1 METLYQ
7 EAISHSRSKTI
18 LRRDVLSNPLL
29 LEENLHSFS
38 ENTFEE
44 ILLIVKSI
52 CDNFKGI
59 GSLAS
64 YDIASAICR
73 YNKINIGHVY
83 IIGGGPKRAI
93 KLLNLK
99 TKIRKQK
106 IGGDVVKYIIIR
118 DLLDAFQKINHELPP
133 FLQNSINGDD
143 YETYL
148 CNWQKNILLDYLRN
162 NLNINNV
169 ITYP

>member
-7 EAISHSRSKTI
+7 EAISHTRSKT
-18 LRRDVLSNPLL
+18 LLCRDVLSNPVL
-29 LEENLHSFS
+29 LEGNLHSFS

-44 ILLIVKSI
+44 ILLFVKSI
-52 CDNFKGI
+52 CVKKI
-59 GSLAS
+59 GPLAR

-73 YNKINIGHVY
+73 YNKINIGNVY

-93 KLLNLK
+93 ELLNLK
-99 TKIRKQK
+99 TKIKKQK
-106 IGGDVVKYIIIR
+106 IGGEVVKYIIIR
-118 DLLDAFQKINHELPP
+118 DLLNAFQELNHELPS

-148 CNWQKNILLDYLRN
+148 CNWQKNVMHN
-162 NLNINNV
+162 
-169 ITYP
+169 